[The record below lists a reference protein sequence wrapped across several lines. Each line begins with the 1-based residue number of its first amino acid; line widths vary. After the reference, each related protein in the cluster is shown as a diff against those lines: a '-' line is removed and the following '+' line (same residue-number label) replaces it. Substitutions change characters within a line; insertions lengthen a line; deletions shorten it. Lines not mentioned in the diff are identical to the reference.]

1 MTRLEWDTGG
11 GGKHLMSSKNY
22 LSQIFI
28 QYLLNGDEEKMIFF
42 KLTKKVLGLLEIL
55 VFKWWFSEPPK
66 LHGFKIEMIE

>member
-1 MTRLEWDTGG
+1 
-11 GGKHLMSSKNY
+11 MSSKNY

-55 VFKWWFSEPPK
+55 VFKW
-66 LHGFKIEMIE
+66 